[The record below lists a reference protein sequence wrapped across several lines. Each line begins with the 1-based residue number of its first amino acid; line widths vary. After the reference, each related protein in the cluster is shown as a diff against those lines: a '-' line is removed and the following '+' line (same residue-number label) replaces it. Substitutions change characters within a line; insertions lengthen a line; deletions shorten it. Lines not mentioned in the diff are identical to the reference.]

1 MIVRETQYECDQQN
15 EKLLPYQSEQSST
28 FITEKMV
35 ETRKRCAPKA
45 TAVDVAVNCINY
57 RVI

>member
-35 ETRKRCAPKA
+35 ETRKRCPPKA